1 MNHFQEKATSS
12 SLAAHPGRQVSRR
25 RLLVCVL
32 ASGALA
38 ACGGGGG
45 GGSGEDEVVGEKA
58 PESPPPDRLT
68 VTKFSSGSSQIA
80 GKGSVQATSIVS
92 AGALVE
98 STVDAANDTHRVFHD
113 ADGRAKAIRLADGST
128 LHLSYPRSG
137 RVDVVLADTGGVLQ
151 WGAALYERD
160 DKLLVAP
167 LGASL
172 ASNQINATLSGPITG
187 ALTVN
192 ADPADAYAGIDT
204 ARAGT
209 LQGRLVTLLT
219 ADGGTATGQ
228 AVAMRATALATPGQQ
243 IAGGIVQAGIL
254 APLLIKVGLNF
265 GAIVGGAAAGGLLAT
280 AGGVL
285 LIGAG
290 AYALA
295 SGLSDIRNGAVR
307 ALMSDSLD
315 ALGDA
320 DATQASVLD
329 RIFSAVGSMADTGNA
344 LAERSLQT
352 TERTPAA
359 GETTPLARGLAS
371 LPAVSGALADIATEV
386 RGVLVD
392 TAGRLFSGAG
402 RLEADGGLALG
413 LDAADGTQM
422 TLSAQRTGAD
432 VSGTYTSGGAAGTLQ
447 GRSALI
453 GQCNTSSSSG
463 GAGTYSY
470 AYNVGNGTGAFPF
483 SYDMYSIPDQ
493 ARIVDISGQELFN
506 TGGLVSGSDSL
517 TVLLAGQANVVV
529 LINAPNSGTRW
540 DFTIGCTS

>member
-1 MNHFQEKATSS
+1 MNLFQNNATINPV
-12 SLAAHPGRQVSRR
+12 AVHPGRLVSRR
-25 RLLVCVL
+25 KLLVCVL
-32 ASGALA
+32 GSGALA

-45 GGSGEDEVVGEKA
+45 SSGADEVGGEMA
-58 PESPPPDRLT
+58 PESPPPDGLT
-68 VTKFSSGSSQIA
+68 ITKFSSGSSRIA
-80 GKGSVQATSIVS
+80 GQGSVQATSIVS

-98 STVDAANDTHRVFHD
+98 STVDAANDTHRIFYD
-113 ADGRAKAIRLADGST
+113 ADGRAQAIRMADGNT

-137 RVDVVLADTGGVLQ
+137 RVDVVLADTAGVVQ
-151 WGAALYERD
+151 WGVALYERD
-160 DKLLVAP
+160 GQLRVAP
-167 LGASL
+167 LGSSL
-172 ASNQINATLSGPITG
+172 GSNQINATLSGPITG

-192 ADPADAYAGIDT
+192 ADPADPDAGIDT

-209 LQGRLVTLLT
+209 LDASLVELLT
-219 ADGGTATGQ
+219 AGAGTSTPQ
-228 AVAMRATALATPGQQ
+228 AFALRASALATPGQQ
-243 IAGGIVQAGIL
+243 IVGGIVQAGVL
-254 APLLIKVGLNF
+254 APLLVNVGLNF
-265 GAIVGGAAAGGLLAT
+265 GVIVGGAAAGGLLAT
-280 AGGVL
+280 AGGIL
-285 LIGAG
+285 LVGAG

-307 ALMSDSLD
+307 ALMSESLD
-315 ALGDA
+315 ALGDD

-329 RIFSAVGSMADTGNA
+329 RLFSAVESMAETGSA
-344 LAERSLQT
+344 GAERSLDT

-371 LPAVSGALADIATEV
+371 LPAVSGALGNIATQV

-392 TAGRLFSGAG
+392 TTGRLFSGAG
-402 RLEADGGLALG
+402 RLDADGALALG

-422 TLSAQRTGAD
+422 TLSAQRNGTD
-432 VSGTYTSGGAAGTLQ
+432 VTGTYTSGATTGAVE

-483 SYDMYSIPDQ
+483 SYEMYSIPDQ
-493 ARIVDISGQELFN
+493 ARIVDITGQELFN
-506 TGGLVSGSDSL
+506 TGGLVSGGDSL
-517 TVLLAGQANVVV
+517 TVLLAGQSNVVV

-540 DFTIGCTS
+540 DFTIGCAP